1 MTAVLE
7 PPTKTAPGGV
17 TFLELEITGRCQ
29 LTCSSHCYAEAGPT
43 KGHGTMTGD
52 DWKTVIEEAA
62 RIGVTKVQFIG
73 GEPTLHPDFTDLV
86 DHALDQGL
94 GVQVYSNLYRVRLEH
109 WALFEQPGVSLA
121 TSYYADTDEGH
132 DAVTGRTGSHTATRA
147 NIIEAL
153 RRGIHVQ
160 VGIVDVLNGQRV
172 DEARADLEALGVTDI
187 NMDRVRGVGNATK
200 VLPSTSE
207 LCGNCAHGRA
217 AITPDGTVTPC
228 VLGRFLPTGSV
239 KDGSLETVFE
249 SDRWRQVR
257 QLIPPRARAGC
268 TPDEDSCMP
277 SPGAAPTAGCTP
289 ADSNDCDPSRTPAC
303 NPKYN

>member
-17 TFLELEITGRCQ
+17 T
-29 LTCSSHCYAEAGPT
+29 
-43 KGHGTMTGD
+43 
-52 DWKTVIEEAA
+52 
-62 RIGVTKVQFIG
+62 
-73 GEPTLHPDFTDLV
+73 TLHPDFTDLV

-172 DEARADLEALGVTDI
+172 DEARADLEALGVRDI
-187 NMDRVRGVGNATK
+187 NMDRVRGVGNAAK

-207 LCGNCAHGRA
+207 LCGSCVRGCAA
-217 AITPDGTVTPC
+217 VMPDGTVTPC

-239 KDGSLETVFE
+239 RDGSLETVFE
-249 SDRWRQVR
+249 SGRWGRS
-257 QLIPPRARAGC
+257 G
-268 TPDEDSCMP
+268 
-277 SPGAAPTAGCTP
+277 
-289 ADSNDCDPSRTPAC
+289 N
-303 NPKYN
+303 